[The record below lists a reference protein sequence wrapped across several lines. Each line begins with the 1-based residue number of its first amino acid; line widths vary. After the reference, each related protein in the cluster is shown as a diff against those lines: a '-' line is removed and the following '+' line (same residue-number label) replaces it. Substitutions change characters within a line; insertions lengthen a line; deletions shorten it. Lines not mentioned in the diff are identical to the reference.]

1 MKNLKDN
8 DHTSRRSTAADAKA
22 AMLKAHR
29 DAIAAAEPTR
39 LARQQERLALA
50 EAKAERQAERERV
63 KQEERARL
71 EAAAALEQEQA
82 EARAA
87 AEAKAREEAKKDGIS
102 RAIKDE
108 AALKAERDRRYA
120 NRKSR
125 QR

>member
-8 DHTSRRSTAADAKA
+8 DHASRRSTAADAKA
-22 AMLKAHR
+22 AQLKAHR

-39 LARQQERLALA
+39 LARQQERMALA
-50 EAKAERQAERERV
+50 EAKAERLAERARV
-63 KQEERARL
+63 KQEEQARL

-82 EARAA
+82 AAQAEAD
-87 AEAKAREEAKKDGIS
+87 AKAREEAKKDGIS